1 MKTREIKFRMAK
13 LIGYADG
20 TPIANAMAKSVED
33 LRREIDVIMEDTFV
47 EVSFVLKD
55 PQP

>member
-20 TPIANAMAKSVED
+20 TAIVNAMAKSVED
-33 LRREIDVIMEDTFV
+33 LRKELDVIIEDTFV
-47 EVSFVLKD
+47 EVSFVLKG
-55 PQP
+55 PRP